1 MAFELDPGLFDN
13 EQGSGVCIKIV
24 GVGGCGGNAVNNMID
39 RKISGTEFIV
49 FNTDRQAL
57 VNSKAPLRVQI
68 GKKATNGLGAGADPA
83 KGRQAAEDD
92 REIIATQLRGAD
104 LVFIAAGMGKGTGTG
119 AAPVI
124 ASIARNM
131 GILTIGIITR
141 PFNFEG
147 LIKAN
152 IAEGGIAELR
162 KYIDTLI
169 LVENEKILSIAEEGI
184 SATDA
189 YNMANDVLYR
199 AVKGI
204 ADIITRHGH
213 VNVDFADVRSIMHQ
227 AGDAVMGS
235 AAAAGERRALKAA
248 TDAITSP
255 LMNGI
260 SIAGAKGVLVNIT
273 GQVTMRDMAEA
284 MNFIEQQVG
293 GEAKIINGYVDEP
306 QVSGEIRVT
315 VIVTGFKRGEPGEEG
330 RGSGEARPTSVGQ
343 KPQPVLVP
351 GGVRPVPQ
359 PGTAPI
365 MPPHVDLRTPAYIRR
380 NLAVPEPQHVSPLQ
394 MQERRPQAQSGNS
407 IAGSPDDDEQIRKGQ
422 PDTPAYLR
430 RKNGSPLQ

>member
-1 MAFELDPGLFDN
+1 MAFELDPGLFDSD
-13 EQGSGVCIKIV
+13 QGCGVNIKIV

-39 RKISGTEFIV
+39 RKISGTEFVV

-57 VNSKAPLRVQI
+57 LNSRAPIRVQI

-131 GILTIGIITR
+131 GILTIGVITR
-141 PFNFEG
+141 PFSFEG
-147 LIKAN
+147 QIKAR
-152 IAEGGIAELR
+152 IADGGISELR

-169 LVENEKILSIAEEGI
+169 LVENEKILSIAEEGV
-184 SATDA
+184 SATEA
-189 YNMANDVLYR
+189 YNMANDVLFR

-213 VNVDFADVRSIMHQ
+213 VNVDFADVRSIMQ
-227 AGDAVMGS
+227 GAGDAVMGS
-235 AAAAGERRALKAA
+235 AAAAGDRRALKAA
-248 TDAITSP
+248 SDAINSP
-255 LMNGI
+255 LMDGV
-260 SIAGAKGVLVNIT
+260 SIRGAKGVLVNIT
-273 GQVTMRDMAEA
+273 GDVTMRDMSDA
-284 MNFIEQQVG
+284 MNYIEEQVG
-293 GEAKIINGYVDEP
+293 GDAKIINGYVDEP

-315 VIVTGFKRGEPGEEG
+315 VIVTGFKRTEQTEQPRSTAQTGTKES
-330 RGSGEARPTSVGQ
+330 RGGAKQTPVTGVARQVQQSGLADPAAE
-343 KPQPVLVP
+343 
-351 GGVRPVPQ
+351 
-359 PGTAPI
+359 
-365 MPPHVDLRTPAYIRR
+365 DLRIPAYIRKS
-380 NLAVPEPQHVSPLQ
+380 LSIHEPFDGARPDGTGLRSTVGPKPLTIL
-394 MQERRPQAQSGNS
+394 S
-407 IAGSPDDDEQIRKGQ
+407 DDDEQIQKGQ

-430 RKNGSPLQ
+430 RKNNNPLQ

>member
-1 MAFELDPGLFDN
+1 MAFELDPGLFDS

-39 RKISGTEFIV
+39 RKISGTEFVV

-57 VNSKAPLRVQI
+57 LNSRAPIRVQI

-119 AAPVI
+119 AAPVV

-131 GILTIGIITR
+131 GILTIGVITR
-141 PFNFEG
+141 PFSFEG
-147 LIKAN
+147 QIKAR
-152 IAEGGIAELR
+152 IADSGITELR

-169 LVENEKILSIAEEGI
+169 VVENEKILSIAEEGV
-184 SATDA
+184 SATEA

-213 VNVDFADVRSIMHQ
+213 VNVDFADVRSIMQ
-227 AGDAVMGS
+227 GAGDAVMGS

-248 TDAITSP
+248 SDAINSP
-255 LMNGI
+255 LMDGV
-260 SIAGAKGVLVNIT
+260 SVRGAKGVLVNIT
-273 GQVTMRDMAEA
+273 GDVTMRDMSDA
-284 MNFIEQQVG
+284 MNFIEEQVG

-315 VIVTGFKRGEPGEEG
+315 VIVTGFKRKEPGEEPPPTVQTG
-330 RGSGEARPTSVGQ
+330 TKEQRNPRP
-343 KPQPVLVP
+343 VP
-351 GGVRPVPQ
+351 IAGPVRPVQ
-359 PGTAPI
+359 PGGFAEPPI
-365 MPPHVDLRTPAYIRR
+365 DDLRIPAYIRK
-380 NLAVPEPQHVSPLQ
+380 NLAINEPSELSGV
-394 MQERRPQAQSGNS
+394 RPSTA
-407 IAGSPDDDEQIRKGQ
+407 ARPMMAPADDEQIQKGQ

-430 RKNGSPLQ
+430 RKNGASLP